1 MAGKKG
7 GSRLNVAIIHPDR
20 GIGGAEKLIVDAAV
34 ELASHASV
42 SGIFPVTVYCA
53 FLPRHIFYRLHA
65 LCAYIWCF
73 VALCMLFMWPLFD
86 VILAD
91 QVSVVIPL
99 LKLKKA
105 TKEFAPISC
114 ELLSGMV
121 DKILVN
127 SKLTAS
133 MFAKKF
139 KHLDARGI
147 EPAVLYP
154 AVNVNQFNEPANS
167 YKLNF
172 LSMNCF
178 ERKRM

>member
-1 MAGKKG
+1 MTTGMA
-7 GSRLNVAIIHPDR
+7 
-20 GIGGAEKLIVDAAV
+20 
-34 ELASHASV
+34 
-42 SGIFPVTVYCA
+42 
-53 FLPRHIFYRLHA
+53 
-65 LCAYIWCF
+65 
-73 VALCMLFMWPLFD
+73 
-86 VILAD
+86 
-91 QVSVVIPL
+91 
-99 LKLKKA
+99 
-105 TKEFAPISC
+105 
-114 ELLSGMV
+114 

-147 EPAVLYP
+147 EPAV
-154 AVNVNQFNEPANS
+154 NVNQFNEPANS